1 MFTGIVEELA
11 QIKSIEPKSKGIRY
25 AISAEV
31 VVDDLKIGDM
41 LIYAGCDLE
50 HWREPFQGMV
60 CSQVFLHY
68 NHANG
73 PFAKTNIFDK
83 RKMLGLPPSE

>member
-1 MFTGIVEELA
+1 
-11 QIKSIEPKSKGIRY
+11 
-25 AISAEV
+25 
-31 VVDDLKIGDM
+31 M